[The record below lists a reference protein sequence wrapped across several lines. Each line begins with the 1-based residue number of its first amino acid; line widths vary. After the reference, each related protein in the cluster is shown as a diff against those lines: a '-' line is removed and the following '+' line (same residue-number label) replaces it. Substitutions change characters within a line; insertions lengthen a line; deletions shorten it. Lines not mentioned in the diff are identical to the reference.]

1 MAPRPA
7 PLPGPGPARQARAPG
22 ARARVTGFM
31 TRFVRQDA
39 LSGLASLAERSAVF
53 RAVPSEGA
61 AAAAA
66 AIAGPRDKDVPPRLP
81 RAPGVVR
88 MRPAGEMRLREDW
101 RAKCTE
107 VVRALVAMPNAWL
120 LNSVVGG
127 LGAGACLHPTS
138 FGQTGP

>member
-1 MAPRPA
+1 
-7 PLPGPGPARQARAPG
+7 
-22 ARARVTGFM
+22 M

-53 RAVPSEGA
+53 RAVTSEGA

-66 AIAGPRDKDVPPRLP
+66 DAAKAAAAKAAAAGPRDKGVPPRLP

-127 LGAGACLHPTS
+127 LGAGARLHPDPE
-138 FGQTGP
+138 TGP